1 MIECGMCGHTFTREE
16 GSACSRGCPMA
27 AGCGMVT
34 CPACAHEFPAESK
47 VVALVTSLFRKR
59 KVTTPTVQAS
69 APDPRMAFGR

>member
-1 MIECGMCGHTFTREE
+1 
-16 GSACSRGCPMA
+16 MA